1 MRTRVADLRT
11 LDSVERELDVAL
23 RELRKVGGPGG
34 GNTMAISSLEY
45 RIGALRRRKSALE
58 QLGGQATT

>member
-1 MRTRVADLRT
+1 MRARIADLRS
-11 LDSVERELDVAL
+11 LAQVERELDIAL

-34 GNTMAISSLEY
+34 TNTLAVSSLEY

-58 QLGGQATT
+58 QRGEASG